1 MKSKEMNGVYA
12 PETLVML
19 YQVLDRSFI
28 TIVGPDQVPD
38 LKWQEDVRIR
48 LAQVIFAAYD
58 HGREGSR
65 KADAHGNHGG
75 QTSVSAAVGWSGL
88 TFPLPRHYFPRRFDL
103 RSRRLTWLW
112 SGLGRA
118 KEQHTPDY
126 GAIDRPDLQVDVA
139 GDKHPSLLALPG
151 PRSFEMRGP
160 ELQIRHLS
168 VGVPVVMTDSR
179 EPDLALKPHDT
190 RLRARF

>member
-1 MKSKEMNGVYA
+1 LG
-12 PETLVML
+12 
-19 YQVLDRSFI
+19 RSFI

-139 GDKHPSLLALPG
+139 GGKHPSLLAC
-151 PRSFEMRGP
+151 
-160 ELQIRHLS
+160 
-168 VGVPVVMTDSR
+168 VGVSNPVMIDSR
-179 EPDLALKPHDT
+179 EPHLAVKPHDA
-190 RLRARF
+190 RLRAHFWVHRGSQTALESIKLEPNRMAVAWSSKLRARSLTAVGQ